1 MAKVTHPSMRRAR
14 DSSVQRPEPQS
25 YTVEDET
32 GAHSESY
39 ADPEATMQEVPAF
52 VPPVPEEIKREPM
65 LVDSPQPAAEAK
77 TERKSM
83 LEDLIF
89 LGRASKDVDIG
100 GHNFVIT
107 TLTHREH
114 NDLMKQLYKFGDGA
128 DLFTLRTLTLAF
140 ALKSVNGTPLEEMH
154 MPLEEEEKFS
164 SDFDKKLGIIDTMQ
178 MNVVTKLYD
187 AYNEL
192 ADSVDKNLQGE
203 EVKN

>member
-1 MAKVTHPSMRRAR
+1 MPKVTHPSMRRAR
-14 DSSVQRPEPQS
+14 DSSVQRPAPQS
-25 YTVEDET
+25 YVVEDET

-39 ADPEATMQEVPAF
+39 ANSDAKVQEAPAF

-65 LVDSPQPAAEAK
+65 LVDSP
-77 TERKSM
+77 
-83 LEDLIF
+83 DLIF
-89 LGRASKDVDIG
+89 LGRASQDVEIG
-100 GHNFVIT
+100 GHKFVIT

-164 SDFDKKLGIIDTMQ
+164 TDFDKKLSIIDTMQ